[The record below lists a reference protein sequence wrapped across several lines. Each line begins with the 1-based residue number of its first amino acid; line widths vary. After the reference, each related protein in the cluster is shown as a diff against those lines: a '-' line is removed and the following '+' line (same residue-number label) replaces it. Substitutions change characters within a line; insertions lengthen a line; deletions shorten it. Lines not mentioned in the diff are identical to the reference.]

1 MGNAA
6 DWIEDSHN
14 RLYYGGTMP
23 ETYLDD
29 DDASTTADRLDEDAP
44 LGYEAAQPA
53 LQQALATWQAV
64 L

>member
-6 DWIEDSHN
+6 DWIEDQHH

-23 ETYLDD
+23 EAYRDD
-29 DDASTTADRLDEDAP
+29 EEAAAASDEGPA

-53 LQQALATWQAV
+53 LQASSSWLETA
-64 L
+64 

>member
-6 DWIEDSHN
+6 DWIEDSHH

-29 DDASTTADRLDEDAP
+29 DDPSTAGERLEEDPA

-53 LQQALATWQAV
+53 LQAVATWQGV